1 MFYELMISCLY
12 SFCITH
18 IGIQK
23 TWIPTAVVPRSEA
36 FALPDIQEQQ
46 REAHAEYKTILSC
59 YIVKIRVC
67 AYMNMQKAYQQA
79 QEG

>member
-12 SFCITH
+12 SFYITH

-46 REAHAEYKTILSC
+46 REAHAEYKIYSRA
-59 YIVKIRVC
+59 I
-67 AYMNMQKAYQQA
+67 
-79 QEG
+79 